1 MVIKLYTDIFS
12 QPCRACII
20 FCKMSG
26 IDHEQI
32 NVSIQKGENRTVE
45 YLAINPFGS
54 VPSMVDTINNVTL
67 IESSSIVRYLA
78 K

>member
-1 MVIKLYTDIFS
+1 
-12 QPCRACII
+12 
-20 FCKMSG
+20 MSG

>member
-1 MVIKLYTDIFS
+1 MVIKLYTDMLS

-32 NVSIQKGENRTVE
+32 NVSIQKGDRTVE
-45 YLAINPFGS
+45 YLAINPLGS
-54 VPSMVDTINNVTL
+54 VPSMADPINNVTL